1 MAFGLPHSGWWR
13 WPCRREDEGL
23 RACMRMVSGGFI
35 DHTSMVNGRQ
45 PEIASLIGD
54 VLIACRWRG

>member
-1 MAFGLPHSGWWR
+1 MS
-13 WPCRREDEGL
+13 CRRDDEGL

-35 DHTSMVNGRQ
+35 DHTSMVNCTQ